1 MARNWEPGANRDEIE
16 RGIIGLRL
24 TYDWPALKSV
34 IRVCPAARRVNCAP
48 QRRRSPVGGGPT
60 HVVVGKH
67 GSYRAAWPGNRPGR
81 SLGTRVRLGRAA
93 ILQVVTRVKLEQASK
108 VWMWTPTRQLTGE
121 GRAGRERNRQAPVR
135 STGVVSTACKKGDLG
150 NWGRSGCGEGRTFN
164 IIYRVMANS
173 EVGKGRGTGEAG

>member
-1 MARNWEPGANRDEIE
+1 MRSM
-16 RGIIGLRL
+16 
-24 TYDWPALKSV
+24 PASL
-34 IRVCPAARRVNCAP
+34 AATWNFWLPKIMTPSAWFKQKCVNCAP

-150 NWGRSGCGEGRTFN
+150 NWGRSGSGEGRTFN
-164 IIYRVMANS
+164 IIYRVVAS
-173 EVGKGRGTGEAG
+173 PEVG

>member
-1 MARNWEPGANRDEIE
+1 MATTEQSPHTAGETRTAPQ
-16 RGIIGLRL
+16 L
-24 TYDWPALKSV
+24 TTRVLV
-34 IRVCPAARRVNCAP
+34 IAAKKIMTPFTWFKQKCVNCAP

-108 VWMWTPTRQLTGE
+108 VCMWTPTRQLTGE

-150 NWGRSGCGEGRTFN
+150 NWGRSGSGEGRTFN
-164 IIYRVMANS
+164 IIYRVVAS
-173 EVGKGRGTGEAG
+173 PEVG

>member
-1 MARNWEPGANRDEIE
+1 M
-16 RGIIGLRL
+16 
-24 TYDWPALKSV
+24 
-34 IRVCPAARRVNCAP
+34 
-48 QRRRSPVGGGPT
+48 GGGPI
-60 HVVVGKH
+60 HVNVDEH
-67 GSYRAAWPGNRPGR
+67 GSYRAAWPGNWLGR
-81 SLGTRVRLGRAA
+81 SLGTKVRLGRAA
-93 ILQVVTRVKLEQASK
+93 ILQAVTRVKLEEASK